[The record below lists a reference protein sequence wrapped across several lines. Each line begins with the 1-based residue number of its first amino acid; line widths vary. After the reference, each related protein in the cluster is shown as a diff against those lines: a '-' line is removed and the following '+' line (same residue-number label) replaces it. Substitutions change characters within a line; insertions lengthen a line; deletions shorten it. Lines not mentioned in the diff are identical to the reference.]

1 MRKILSIAKKEFV
14 IYFTTPTAYVVIG
27 IFTIISSYFF
37 LRILSFYQRQALQL
51 MQFKATGMLEMMN
64 LNDMVIRPLYLN
76 IDIFFLL
83 MIPVIT
89 MKLFAE
95 EKRMGT
101 YELLY
106 TLPIDTL
113 KIVIG
118 KYLGALSVVFVM
130 VVIAL
135 CYPLLLTLFSSGPG
149 GGLEWGPVWSGSAGL
164 FLMGAAFASLG
175 MFASSLTDSQIV
187 AAIVAFGALLI
198 FWVIGWASADAEGI
212 TKSILEYI
220 SVFKHMDN
228 LTKGLLVSSDFI
240 YYISFAIFFLF
251 ATNRVVESHRWR

>member
-1 MRKILSIAKKEFV
+1 MKRILSIAKKEFV
-14 IYFTTPTAYVVIG
+14 IYFTTPTAYVILG

-76 IDIFFLL
+76 INIFFLL

-101 YELLY
+101 FELLY
-106 TLPIDTL
+106 TLPVDTL
-113 KIVIG
+113 QVVIG
-118 KYLGALSVVFVM
+118 KYLGALSVIFVM
-130 VVIAL
+130 VLIAFL
-135 CYPLLLTLFSSGPG
+135 YPFLLYVFSSGPG
-149 GGLEWGPVWSGSAGL
+149 GGIEWGPVLTGLLGL
-164 FLMGAAFASLG
+164 FLMGAAFCSFG
-175 MFASSLTDSQIV
+175 MFASALTDSQIV

-198 FWVIGWASADAEGI
+198 FWVIGWASADAEGV
-212 TKSILEYI
+212 TKSILEYL

-228 LTKGLLVSSDFI
+228 LTKGLLVSTDFV
-240 YYISFAIFFLF
+240 YYLSFAIFFLF
-251 ATNRVVESHRWR
+251 ATNRVVESYRWR